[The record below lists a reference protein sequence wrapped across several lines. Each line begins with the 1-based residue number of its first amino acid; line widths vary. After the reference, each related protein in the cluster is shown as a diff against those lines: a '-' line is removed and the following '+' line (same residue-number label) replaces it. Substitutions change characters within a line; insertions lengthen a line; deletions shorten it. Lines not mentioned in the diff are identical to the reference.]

1 MPRTTTMPDAV
12 RVGLVGSGQR
22 AAAYFR
28 NIPAHMAS
36 AVQLSAIADPEPSR
50 REAFAA
56 LFDAAPEHHDDG
68 VAMIGERPL
77 DAVVVATPNDQHVPY
92 SVEAMRR
99 GLPLMLEKPV
109 ATTLEDLAALWKAE
123 QARPGGRTV
132 VGFVLRYTPF
142 YERVREIVRSGR
154 LGEVLA
160 VQADENLG
168 TGLTMVQYQGWRQDV
183 SRSGGWML
191 EKCCH
196 DLDVLGYVLDAR
208 PVRVHSMAS
217 ALAFRPRPEAEQLDR
232 FRPAAGTGEIDFG
245 DAAAKEA
252 LREKVQHSPYSPSG
266 LPDRQVA
273 TLELSSGA
281 LATFTSVMAQPRSTR
296 RLRIFGT
303 EGLLEGDLGARS
315 IDLSF
320 ADPSGGAGL
329 TREHESIETGGSGH
343 QGGDEVL
350 GETFWHLAAGEDR
363 LPRAGL
369 AEGIDAVLCAM
380 ALQESAR
387 TGRAVEIDPL
397 REQVFGT
404 AASAD
409 AAAAPAEAAAAP
421 AGPAASPTAD
431 HAGAGARTEPA
442 R

>member
-1 MPRTTTMPDAV
+1 MLSPASPAQLTK
-12 RVGLVGSGQR
+12 VGLVGSGQR
-22 AAAYFR
+22 AASYFR
-28 NIPAHMAS
+28 NIPADIEPS
-36 AVQLSAIADPEPSR
+36 VQLAAIADPEPSR
-50 REAFAA
+50 RAAFATLVGA
-56 LFDAAPEHHDDG
+56 EPELLDDG
-68 VAMIGERPL
+68 VAMIRERAL

-92 SVEAMRR
+92 AVEAMRH
-99 GLPLMLEKPV
+99 GLPLLLEKPV
-109 ATTLEDLAALWKAE
+109 ATTTEDLAALWQAE

-154 LGEVLA
+154 LGEILA

-183 SRSGGWML
+183 GRSGGWML

-217 ALAFRPRPEAEQLDR
+217 ALAFRPRPAAEQLDR
-232 FRPAAGTGEIDFG
+232 FQPAAGTGEIDFG
-245 DAAAKEA
+245 DATAKEV

-273 TLELSSGA
+273 TLEFSSGT

-303 EGLLEGDLGARS
+303 EGLLEGDIGARS
-315 IDLSF
+315 IDLTF
-320 ADPSGGAGL
+320 PDPAGSAEI
-329 TREHESIETGGSGH
+329 TREHEQVEIGDSGH

-350 GETFWHLAAGEDR
+350 GDTFWHLAAGEDR
-363 LPRAGL
+363 IPRAGL
-369 AEGIDAVLCAM
+369 ADGIDAVLCAM

-387 TGRAVEIDPL
+387 TGQAIELDPL
-397 REQVFGT
+397 REQVFGPEGPT
-404 AASAD
+404 AD
-409 AAAAPAEAAAAP
+409 RAEAAARR
-421 AGPAASPTAD
+421 GPAED
-431 HAGAGARTEPA
+431 RIGAGASAEPTT
-442 R
+442 